1 MINRLNLSIPLIA
14 LLLVSCAGGISSQSS
29 FESSSS
35 NTFTVSFDSRGGSIV
50 PNQIVE
56 PNSFIS
62 PPNVSKE
69 GHNLEGWYTSLN
81 GGVTL
86 ENKWNF
92 FIDRVNFNFTLI
104 ALWTVNQ
111 YTLTFESNGG
121 SVIPSFT
128 INYGD
133 NLNILTTTKVGHSFV
148 GWYTDVGLTQSF
160 TLTTMP
166 ATNLTLYAKWTINQ
180 YTITFE
186 TNGGSS
192 IASITGDYGDAVS
205 VPSDPTREGYT
216 FNGWYADVNLTE
228 ATTVPNTIPSEN
240 QSFYSKWQ
248 AKTLSLSMGGFH
260 SSLLTISS
268 RVFMWGLNNSGQLG
282 DGTTTN
288 KSNPTEITSNFP
300 LLIGE
305 KFTELSMGRN
315 HSSVLTSNGRVFT
328 WGSNDLGQL
337 GDGTRISRSNPTE
350 ITSNFSIGNNENIVN
365 LIMGS
370 YTSSA
375 LSSTGRVFVWGNNQN
390 GQLGDGT
397 TIRRTIPTEITSNFP
412 LLIGEKI
419 TQLSMGGDHSSVLTS
434 NGRVFT
440 WGLNDSGQLG
450 DGTTVST
457 SSPIEITSNFPIDNS
472 EKISFLSL
480 GVSHSSAFSSNG
492 RIFVWG
498 RNGSG
503 QLGDGTSVSKSIPI
517 DIRAN
522 FPLSI
527 DEKIVSLSSGSDHST
542 ALFESGRIFVWGM
555 YITGVNV
562 SNHNGNISTSF
573 GHNWEPV
580 ESTSNFFL
588 NGDEIILYSSIGD
601 SHLSFLS
608 SLGYVYIFGNN
619 SYGQI
624 GNFTNGNYS
633 NTPFRLIV

>member
-1 MINRLNLSIPLIA
+1 
-14 LLLVSCAGGISSQSS
+14 
-29 FESSSS
+29 
-35 NTFTVSFDSRGGSIV
+35 
-50 PNQIVE
+50 
-56 PNSFIS
+56 
-62 PPNVSKE
+62 
-69 GHNLEGWYTSLN
+69 
-81 GGVTL
+81 
-86 ENKWNF
+86 
-92 FIDRVNFNFTLI
+92 
-104 ALWTVNQ
+104 
-111 YTLTFESNGG
+111 
-121 SVIPSFT
+121 
-128 INYGD
+128 
-133 NLNILTTTKVGHSFV
+133 
-148 GWYTDVGLTQSF
+148 
-160 TLTTMP
+160 
-166 ATNLTLYAKWTINQ
+166 
-180 YTITFE
+180 
-186 TNGGSS
+186 
-192 IASITGDYGDAVS
+192 
-205 VPSDPTREGYT
+205 
-216 FNGWYADVNLTE
+216 
-228 ATTVPNTIPSEN
+228 
-240 QSFYSKWQ
+240 
-248 AKTLSLSMGGFH
+248 
-260 SSLLTISS
+260 
-268 RVFMWGLNNSGQLG
+268 
-282 DGTTTN
+282 
-288 KSNPTEITSNFP
+288 
-300 LLIGE
+300 
-305 KFTELSMGRN
+305 
-315 HSSVLTSNGRVFT
+315 
-328 WGSNDLGQL
+328 
-337 GDGTRISRSNPTE
+337 
-350 ITSNFSIGNNENIVN
+350 
-365 LIMGS
+365 MGS